1 MALRLPRNAHNGER
15 FLRETGAILS
25 PVSILG
31 LSVLRLTQAATPS
44 DIEQA
49 RELFKE
55 YEASLGISLCFQ
67 NFAEELANLPG
78 DYAPP
83 RGRLLLAREIEQVM
97 GCVALRP
104 VGPTTCE
111 MKRLF
116 VRPEYRD
123 RRLGRILVEAIVEE
137 ARKIGY
143 THMRLD
149 TMSDRM
155 GRAIELYKSVGFVDI
170 EPYYHSPVDT
180 TKFMELD
187 LVSTKH

>member
-1 MALRLPRNAHNGER
+1 MLR
-15 FLRETGAILS
+15 I
-25 PVSILG
+25 
-31 LSVLRLTQAATPS
+31 TQATTHS

-49 RELFKE
+49 RELFNE

-67 NFAEELANLPG
+67 NFAQELANLPG
-78 DYAPP
+78 EYAPP
-83 RGRLLLAREIEQVM
+83 RGRLLIAREFDQLV

-104 VGPTTCE
+104 VGPTRCE

-116 VRPEYRD
+116 LRPAYRS
-123 RRLGRILVEAIVEE
+123 RGLGRVLVEAIIEE

-149 TMSDRM
+149 TMTDRM
-155 GRAIELYKSVGFVDI
+155 GRAVEIYKSVGFVEI
-170 EPYYHSPVDT
+170 EPYYDSPVDT

>member
-1 MALRLPRNAHNGER
+1 
-15 FLRETGAILS
+15 
-25 PVSILG
+25 
-31 LSVLRLTQAATPS
+31 VLRITQATTQN

-49 RELFKE
+49 RDLFKE

-67 NFAEELANLPG
+67 SFEAELANLPG

-83 RGRLLLAREIEQVM
+83 RGRLLLAREFDQLV

-104 VGPTTCE
+104 VDSTTCE

-116 VRPEYRD
+116 LRPPYRS
-123 RRLGRILVEAIVEE
+123 RGLGRVLVEALIEE

-149 TMSDRM
+149 TISDRM
-155 GRAIELYKSVGFVDI
+155 GRAVQLYKTMGFVEI
-170 EPYYHSPVDT
+170 EPYYQSPVDT

>member
-1 MALRLPRNAHNGER
+1 MLRIAQATTQTDLAH
-15 FLRETGAILS
+15 
-25 PVSILG
+25 
-31 LSVLRLTQAATPS
+31 
-44 DIEQA
+44 A

-67 NFAEELANLPG
+67 NFADELAKLPG

-83 RGRLLLAREIEQVM
+83 RGRLLLAREFDQLA

-116 VRPEYRD
+116 LRPAYRS
-123 RRLGRILVEAIVEE
+123 RGLGRVLVEAIIEE
-137 ARKIGY
+137 AREIGY

-155 GRAIELYKSVGFVDI
+155 GRAIELYKSIGFVEI

>member
-1 MALRLPRNAHNGER
+1 MLR
-15 FLRETGAILS
+15 I
-25 PVSILG
+25 
-31 LSVLRLTQAATPS
+31 TQATTHS
-44 DIEQA
+44 DLNQA

-55 YEASLGISLCFQ
+55 YEANLGISLCFQ
-67 NFAEELANLPG
+67 NFAQELADLPG
-78 DYAPP
+78 EYAPP
-83 RGRLLLAREIEQVM
+83 RGRLLLAREFDQLV

-104 VGPTTCE
+104 VDATTCE

-116 VRPEYRD
+116 LRSEYRN
-123 RRLGRILVEAIVEE
+123 RGLGRVLVEALIEE

-149 TMSDRM
+149 TITDRM
-155 GRAIELYKSVGFVDI
+155 GRAGELYKSMGFVEI

-187 LVSTKH
+187 LVFTKH

>member
-1 MALRLPRNAHNGER
+1 
-15 FLRETGAILS
+15 
-25 PVSILG
+25 
-31 LSVLRLTQAATPS
+31 VLRLTQATTRN
-44 DIEQA
+44 DLDQA
-49 RELFKE
+49 RVLFNE

-67 NFAEELANLPG
+67 NFGEELANLPG

-83 RGRLLLAREIEQVM
+83 RGRLLVAREFDHLA
-97 GCVALRP
+97 GCVAMRP
-104 VGPTTCE
+104 VDQTTCE

-116 VRPEYRD
+116 LRPAYRS
-123 RRLGRILVEAIVEE
+123 RGLGRVLVEAIIEE

-149 TMSDRM
+149 TITDRM
-155 GRAIELYKSVGFVDI
+155 GRAVELYKSMGFVEI

>member
-1 MALRLPRNAHNGER
+1 
-15 FLRETGAILS
+15 
-25 PVSILG
+25 
-31 LSVLRLTQAATPS
+31 VLRLTQATTKN
-44 DIEQA
+44 DLDQA
-49 RELFKE
+49 RELFNE

-67 NFAEELANLPG
+67 NFGEELANLPG

-83 RGRLLLAREIEQVM
+83 RGRLLVAREFDQLA
-97 GCVALRP
+97 GCVAMRP
-104 VGPTTCE
+104 VDQTTCE

-116 VRPEYRD
+116 LRPAYRS
-123 RRLGRILVEAIVEE
+123 RGLGRVLVEAIIEE

-149 TMSDRM
+149 TITDRM
-155 GRAIELYKSVGFVDI
+155 GRAVELYKSMGFVEI
-170 EPYYHSPVDT
+170 EPYYHSSVDT

>member
-1 MALRLPRNAHNGER
+1 
-15 FLRETGAILS
+15 
-25 PVSILG
+25 
-31 LSVLRLTQAATPS
+31 VLRITQATTQS
-44 DIEQA
+44 DTEHA
-49 RELFKE
+49 RSLFQE
-55 YEASLGISLCFQ
+55 YEASLGLSLCFQ

-83 RGRLLLAREIEQVM
+83 RGRLLLAREFDQIM

-104 VGPTTCE
+104 LGPTTCE

-123 RRLGRILVEAIVEE
+123 RGLGRILVEALIEE

-149 TMSDRM
+149 TIADRM
-155 GRAIELYKSVGFVDI
+155 DRAVALYKSIGFVKI
-170 EPYYHSPVDT
+170 PPYRNNPVDSAT
-180 TKFMELD
+180 FMELD
-187 LVSTKH
+187 LLKP

>member
-1 MALRLPRNAHNGER
+1 MLR
-15 FLRETGAILS
+15 I
-25 PVSILG
+25 
-31 LSVLRLTQAATPS
+31 TQATSHS
-44 DIEQA
+44 DLDQA
-49 RELFKE
+49 RELFRE
-55 YEASLGISLCFQ
+55 YETSLGISLCFQ
-67 NFAEELANLPG
+67 NFDAELANLPG

-83 RGRLLLAREIEQVM
+83 RGRLLVAREFDQLA
-97 GCVALRP
+97 GCVALRS
-104 VGPTTCE
+104 VDQATCE

-116 VRPEYRD
+116 LRPAYRS
-123 RRLGRILVEAIVEE
+123 RGLGRVLVEAIIEE

-149 TMSDRM
+149 TISDRM
-155 GRAIELYKSVGFVDI
+155 GRAVDLYKAMGFVEI

>member
-1 MALRLPRNAHNGER
+1 VFR
-15 FLRETGAILS
+15 I
-25 PVSILG
+25 
-31 LSVLRLTQAATPS
+31 TQATS
-44 DIEQA
+44 TTDIQQA

-83 RGRLLLAREIEQVM
+83 RGRLLLAREFDQLL
-97 GCVALRP
+97 GCVALRA

-116 VRPEYRD
+116 LRPQYRS
-123 RRLGRILVEAIVEE
+123 RGLGRVLVEAIIEE

-155 GRAIELYKSVGFVDI
+155 GRAIELYKSMGFVEI
-170 EPYYHSPVDT
+170 EPYYDSPVDT

-187 LVSTKH
+187 LGSIKH

>member
-1 MALRLPRNAHNGER
+1 
-15 FLRETGAILS
+15 
-25 PVSILG
+25 
-31 LSVLRLTQAATPS
+31 VLRLTQATTKN
-44 DIEQA
+44 DLDQA
-49 RELFKE
+49 RELFNE

-67 NFAEELANLPG
+67 NFGEELANLPG

-83 RGRLLLAREIEQVM
+83 RGRLLVAREFDQLA
-97 GCVALRP
+97 GCVAMRP
-104 VGPTTCE
+104 VDQTTCE

-116 VRPEYRD
+116 LRPAYRS
-123 RRLGRILVEAIVEE
+123 RGLGRVLVEAIIEE

-149 TMSDRM
+149 TITDRM
-155 GRAIELYKSVGFVDI
+155 GRAVELYKSMGFVEI

>member
-1 MALRLPRNAHNGER
+1 MLR
-15 FLRETGAILS
+15 I
-25 PVSILG
+25 
-31 LSVLRLTQAATPS
+31 TQATTPS
-44 DIEQA
+44 DVDQA

-55 YEASLGISLCFQ
+55 YEASLAISLCFQ
-67 NFAEELANLPG
+67 NFADELANLPG

-83 RGRLLLAREIEQVM
+83 QGRLLLAREFDQLV

-116 VRPEYRD
+116 LRPGYRS
-123 RRLGRILVEAIVEE
+123 RGLGRVLVEAIIEE

-143 THMRLD
+143 SHMRLD
-149 TMSDRM
+149 TISDRM
-155 GRAIELYKSVGFVDI
+155 GRAIELYKSIGFVEI

-187 LVSTKH
+187 LVSTKQ

>member
-1 MALRLPRNAHNGER
+1 MLR
-15 FLRETGAILS
+15 I
-25 PVSILG
+25 
-31 LSVLRLTQAATPS
+31 TQATSQA
-44 DIEQA
+44 DLDQA

-67 NFAEELANLPG
+67 NFADEVANLPG

-83 RGRLLLAREIEQVM
+83 RGRLLLAREFDQIV
-97 GCVALRP
+97 GCVALRS

-116 VRPEYRD
+116 LRPAYRSRGLVRV
-123 RRLGRILVEAIVEE
+123 LVEAIIEE

-149 TMSDRM
+149 TISDRM
-155 GRAIELYKSVGFVDI
+155 GRAIELYKSIGFVEI
-170 EPYYHSPVDT
+170 EPYYQTPVDT

>member
-1 MALRLPRNAHNGER
+1 MLR
-15 FLRETGAILS
+15 I
-25 PVSILG
+25 
-31 LSVLRLTQAATPS
+31 TQATTS
-44 DIEQA
+44 NDLEQA

-67 NFAEELANLPG
+67 NFSDELANLPG

-83 RGRLLLAREIEQVM
+83 RGRLLLAKEFDQLV

-116 VRPEYRD
+116 LRPEYRS
-123 RRLGRILVEAIVEE
+123 RGLGRVLVEAVIEE

-149 TMSDRM
+149 TISDRM
-155 GRAIELYKSVGFVDI
+155 GRAIELYKSIGFVEI

>member
-1 MALRLPRNAHNGER
+1 MLR
-15 FLRETGAILS
+15 I
-25 PVSILG
+25 
-31 LSVLRLTQAATPS
+31 TQATS
-44 DIEQA
+44 HGDLDQA

-55 YEASLGISLCFQ
+55 YETSLGISLCFQ
-67 NFAEELANLPG
+67 NFADELANLPG

-83 RGRLLLAREIEQVM
+83 RGRLLLAWEFDQLV

-116 VRPEYRD
+116 LRPAYRS
-123 RRLGRILVEAIVEE
+123 RGLGRVLVEAIIEE

-149 TMSDRM
+149 TISDRM
-155 GRAIELYKSVGFVDI
+155 GRAIELYKSIGFVEI
-170 EPYYHSPVDT
+170 EPYYHTPVDT